1 MNAKMTLIKRWIY
14 RAWSENAEAA
24 ETYFRQAAERRED
37 LIAAMRQAGASAL
50 SVFGGGG
57 HWFLYAETEQ
67 DGGTGEPAGVFEP
80 RWSDS
85 APVGFEE
92 EALEADASGKD
103 AFKPS
108 AAGVGMFEP
117 ELLLP
122 GADSVLSAWPG
133 EPRRR
138 LFVPMADI
146 FHYQRPADGDH
157 WRRTRQTES
166 YGRIARLKP
175 DKVSSYVFY
184 HYQYQE
190 EKPGDGDKYGIIGLN
205 ENLLFFYAERPSTVE
220 PAPYEGT
227 LTTQNTPSDW
237 GAVMQPHFI
246 EWPDKQENEK
256 IWLNLERAFDI
267 RMPEA

>member
-1 MNAKMTLIKRWIY
+1 MNAKMTEIKRWMY
-14 RAWSENAEAA
+14 RAWSEDAEAA
-24 ETYFRQAAERRED
+24 EAYFRQANERREE
-37 LIAAMRQAGASAL
+37 LIAAMGQTRVSAL

-67 DGGTGEPAGVFEP
+67 DSGT
-80 RWSDS
+80 
-85 APVGFEE
+85 
-92 EALEADASGKD
+92 
-103 AFKPS
+103 
-108 AAGVGMFEP
+108 FEP

-157 WRRTRQTES
+157 WRRTGQTES

-227 LTTQNTPSDW
+227 LTTRNTPEDW

-246 EWPDKQENEK
+246 EWPDKRENEK
-256 IWLNLERAFDI
+256 IWLNLERVFDI
-267 RMPEA
+267 RIPEA

>member
-1 MNAKMTLIKRWIY
+1 MNAKMTQIERWMY
-14 RAWSENAEAA
+14 RAWSEDEEAA
-24 ETYFRQAAERRED
+24 ELYFRQESERREG
-37 LIAAMRQAGASAL
+37 LIAAMREARISAL

-57 HWFLYAETEQ
+57 HWFLYAETER
-67 DGGTGEPAGVFEP
+67 DGGAGEPSGIFE
-80 RWSDS
+80 SQASGS
-85 APVGFEE
+85 APGRFED
-92 EALEADASGKD
+92 EA
-103 AFKPS
+103 
-108 AAGVGMFEP
+108 FEP

-122 GADSVLSAWPG
+122 GAGAALSAWPG

-146 FHYQRPADGDH
+146 FHYQRPAEGDH
-157 WRRTRQTES
+157 WRRTGQTES
-166 YGRIARLKP
+166 YGRLARLKP

-220 PAPYEGT
+220 LAPYEGT
-227 LTTQNTPSDW
+227 LTTRNTPEDW

-256 IWLNLERAFDI
+256 IWLNLKRAFDI
-267 RMPEA
+267 RIPEA

>member
-1 MNAKMTLIKRWIY
+1 MKQIERGMY
-14 RAWSENAEAA
+14 RAWSEDAEAA
-24 ETYFRQAAERRED
+24 EAYFRQAAERREE
-37 LIAAMRQAGASAL
+37 LIAEMRKARLSAL

-57 HWFLYAETEQ
+57 HWFLYAEMQENET
-67 DGGTGEPAGVFEP
+67 
-80 RWSDS
+80 
-85 APVGFEE
+85 
-92 EALEADASGKD
+92 
-103 AFKPS
+103 
-108 AAGVGMFEP
+108 FEP

-122 GADSVLSAWPG
+122 GADSVLSVWPG
-133 EPRRR
+133 ETRRR

-146 FHYQRPADGDH
+146 FHYQRPIGEEH
-157 WRRTRQTES
+157 WRRIGNTES

-175 DKVSSYVFY
+175 DRISSYVFY

-220 PAPYEGT
+220 LAPYEGT
-227 LTTQNTPSDW
+227 LTTRNTPEDW

-256 IWLNLERAFDI
+256 IWLNLKRAFDI
-267 RMPEA
+267 RIPEA